1 MKDRNNLKYKIL
13 SQQWLILAD
22 IRAYGAEKSEIPH
35 AEQCNEHI

>member
-1 MKDRNNLKYKIL
+1 VAHTSVDYF
-13 SQQWLILAD
+13 AD